1 MVQAE
6 VQQAKLLTLVKQG
19 SEYIKAIDIKLRPL
33 VAYVPHAKIARVA
46 RQTTLNKLAGEH
58 LVLCGLYKQLDKE
71 AVARDAAVRSEAFGH
86 ALAQELALFKS
97 SQTTGGYQSRA
108 PNISAIDWEPAR
120 PADTVLVVQPLQE
133 EEEEERR
140 KAAERAVAREKR
152 KREEAEARKAK
163 KPIVLEEE
171 DLDWAGAGEEDDA

>member
-1 MVQAE
+1 MMKFEGNRRESLHGAFSNP
-6 VQQAKLLTLVKQG
+6 KL
-19 SEYIKAIDIKLRPL
+19 D
-33 VAYVPHAKIARVA
+33 
-46 RQTTLNKLAGEH
+46 
-58 LVLCGLYKQLDKE
+58 LCSHTP
-71 AVARDAAVRSEAFGH
+71 ARSEAFGH